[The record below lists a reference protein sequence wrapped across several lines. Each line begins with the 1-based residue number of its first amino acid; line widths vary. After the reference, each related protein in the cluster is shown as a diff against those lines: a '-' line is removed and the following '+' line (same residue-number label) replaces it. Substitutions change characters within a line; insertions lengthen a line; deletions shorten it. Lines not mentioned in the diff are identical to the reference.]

1 MKRISSLG
9 MGLDQRPLLVV
20 SVVMS
25 VAEGAAW
32 HYGGKSSPLQPCWAL
47 TYLPFWYFI
56 WLFTA
61 TEEWAARCWGEMR
74 ALKAAFSF
82 LVNTESCW
90 CATVG
95 QRTTNTFFSEPTVGA
110 LIKDIHYL
118 HRIDPAYSNKAL
130 CLTLHIFRIF
140 NYIVSVFFTN
150 ADAANCFCS
159 RLACG
164 AAQGDHHC

>member
-118 HRIDPAYSNKAL
+118 HRIL
-130 CLTLHIFRIF
+130 LTVTKLSAWPCTFSEYLTTLFQCFSQMQMRLT
-140 NYIVSVFFTN
+140 VSVV
-150 ADAANCFCS
+150 DVW
-159 RLACG
+159 G
-164 AAQGDHHC
+164 